1 MALPSLESIFKELVQ
16 QEDTVKVAATI
27 ISLMQNG

>member
-16 QEDTVKVAATI
+16 QEDTEKVAQSI
-27 ISLMQNG
+27 ITLMQV